1 MEKGWAEPVSVDR
14 TIAIAGRVVRQVLRD
29 RRSVGLIIVAPLVV
43 MSLVGFSF
51 QDQPMILDRSAP
63 ALLGVFAMIFTFILT
78 AVSFLR
84 ERSQGTL
91 ERLLVTPAG
100 RADLLVG
107 YMLGFLLFAAVQS
120 VILLLFT
127 ILALDINYQGELWQ
141 VFIVLMVLTVVGVSL
156 GIFVSTFANNE
167 FQVTQFIPIL
177 LAPQVFLSGVVLPVS
192 QMPGYFQGASKVLP
206 LTYAVRAMRNMML
219 RGESIGDNAFEVGV
233 LAAFAVGLLIAA
245 TLTVRRT

>member
-1 MEKGWAEPVSVDR
+1 MSIDR
-14 TIAIAGRVVRQVLRD
+14 TVAIAVRIVRQITRD
-29 RRSVGLIIVAPLVV
+29 RRSVALIVVAPLVV

-51 QDQPMILDRSAP
+51 QDQPAILDNAAP
-63 ALLGVFAMIFTFILT
+63 ALIGVFALIFTFMLT

-107 YMLGFLLFAAVQS
+107 YLLGFLFFAAVQS

-127 ILALDINYQGELWQ
+127 IFAFDINYQGELWQ
-141 VFIVLMVLTVVGVSL
+141 VFAVLMVLTVVAVSL
-156 GIFVSTFANNE
+156 GIFVSTFASNE
-167 FQVTQFIPIL
+167 FQVVQFIPLL
-177 LAPQVFLSGVVLPVS
+177 LAPQIFLSGVILPVS
-192 QMPGYFQGASKVLP
+192 QMPGYFQAISKALP
-206 LTYAVRAMRNMML
+206 LTYAVRALRHMML
-219 RGESIGDNAFEVGV
+219 QGQSMGDNAFEIGV

-245 TLTVRRT
+245 TATVRRP

>member
-1 MEKGWAEPVSVDR
+1 VSIDR
-14 TIAIAGRVVRQVLRD
+14 TAAIAVRIVRQILRD
-29 RRSVGLIIVAPLVV
+29 RRSVALIVVAPLVV

-51 QDQPMILDRSAP
+51 QDQPAILDRAAP
-63 ALLGVFAMIFTFILT
+63 ALLGVFALIFTFILT

-107 YMLGFLLFAAVQS
+107 YLLGFLFFAAVQS
-120 VILLLFT
+120 IIMLLFT
-127 ILALDINYQGELWQ
+127 IFAFDINYQGELWQ
-141 VFIVLMVLTVVGVSL
+141 VFVVLMVLTVVGVSL

-167 FQVTQFIPIL
+167 FQVVQFIPIL
-177 LAPQVFLSGVVLPVS
+177 LAPQIFLSGVVLPVS
-192 QMPGYFQGASKVLP
+192 QMPGYFQTLSKALP
-206 LTYAVRAMRNMML
+206 LTYAVRALRHMML
-219 RGESIGDNAFEVGV
+219 GGQSIGDSTFEIGL

-245 TLTVRRT
+245 AATVRRP

>member
-1 MEKGWAEPVSVDR
+1 MSVDR
-14 TIAIAGRVVRQVLRD
+14 TIAIAVRVVRQILRD
-29 RRSVGLIIVAPLVV
+29 RRSVALIVIAPLVV

-51 QDQPMILDRSAP
+51 QDQPLILNQAAP
-63 ALLGVFAMIFTFILT
+63 ALVGVFALIFTFILT

-91 ERLLVTPAG
+91 ERLLVTPVG

-107 YMLGFLLFAAVQS
+107 YLLGFLLFAGAQS

-127 ILALDINYQGELWQ
+127 VFAFDINYQGDLWQ
-141 VFIVLMVLTVVGVSL
+141 VFVVLMVLTVVGVNL

-167 FQVTQFIPIL
+167 FQVVQFIPIL
-177 LAPQVFLSGVVLPVS
+177 LAPQIFLSGVVLPVS
-192 QMPGYFQGASKVLP
+192 QMPGYFQGLSKAFP
-206 LTYAVRAMRNMML
+206 LTYAIRALRNMML
-219 RGESIGDNAFEVGV
+219 RGEGMGANGFEIGL

-245 TLTVRRT
+245 AATVRRP